1 MAVYTAIDDPE
12 AYFQAKLYSG
22 TGSQLAVTLDG
33 DTDMQPDFVWFKNRG
48 TTNSHGL
55 QDSVRGFDTTG
66 IQSTNG
72 TDADPAFDGST
83 LGYVSAVGSDG
94 FTVEAGNC
102 ANASSNNYVAW
113 CWKAGTAFSN
123 DASATSIGTID
134 SSGSASDTAGFSIVS
149 YTGNATN
156 GATVAHGLSSAPQMV
171 ITKNRADAGT
181 SWQVLTN
188 IYPSYSE
195 GDYIYLSST
204 QAKANSA
211 NVSFLPTS
219 TTWQMESGQAGNV
232 ASTQIAYCFAEKQG
246 FSKFGSYTSNFSSDG
261 VFVYLG
267 FRPAFVMVKSSSA
280 AGTNW
285 VIHDNKRH
293 SVTPASGGTN
303 FNVINR
309 QSMPNLNNADD
320 TNDGIDFLS
329 NGFKWRWTGGDVNS
343 TAGRTYIYMAFAE
356 APFVNSNGVP
366 CNAR

>member
-1 MAVYTAIDDPE
+1 MAYTTIDNPE
-12 AYFQAKLYSG
+12 LYFQAKLY
-22 TGSQLAVTLDG
+22 TGNGSNDHAQTFDG
-33 DTDMQPDFVWFKNRG
+33 DEDMQPDLNWIKERSSTSGHRIF
-48 TTNSHGL
+48 
-55 QDSVRGFDTTG
+55 DSVRGSTKYLESSDTSAEGTSAANSATFD
-66 IQSTNG
+66 
-72 TDADPAFDGST
+72 
-83 LGYVSAVGSDG
+83 SDG
-94 FTVEAGNC
+94 FTVDDGAAVNEDTVT
-102 ANASSNNYVAW
+102 YVAW

-171 ITKNRADAGT
+171 ITKNRADEGT

-219 TTWQMESGQAGNV
+219 TTWQMESGQAGNI

-246 FSKFGSYTSNFSSDG
+246 FSKFGSYEGNGNAASPFI
-261 VFVYLG
+261 FLG
-267 FRPAFVMVKSSSA
+267 FRPAFVLIRNVDSVE
-280 AGTNW
+280 GWT
-285 VIHDNKRH
+285 IFDNKRDGYNAENRRLYPH
-293 SVTPASGGTN
+293 SAEAEANASQT
-303 FNVINR
+303 
-309 QSMPNLNNADD
+309 
-320 TNDGIDFLS
+320 IDMLS
-329 NGFKWRWTGGDVNS
+329 NGFKVRSSTEGLNKSGD
-343 TAGRTYIYMAFAE
+343 TIIFAAFAE

>member
-12 AYFQAKLYSG
+12 AYFQVKTYTG

-134 SSGSASDTAGFSIVS
+134 SSGSASDTAGFSICS

-246 FSKFGSYTSNFSSDG
+246 YSKFGNYTGNGNADG
-261 VFVYLG
+261 TFIHTG
-267 FRPAFVMVKSSSA
+267 FRPAFIMIKKSSA
-280 AGTNW
+280 TDPW
-285 VIHDNKRH
+285 VIFDNKRAPYNYFDKLIYPD
-293 SVTPASGGTN
+293 SNEAESGAAERG
-303 FNVINR
+303 
-309 QSMPNLNNADD
+309 
-320 TNDGIDFLS
+320 DFVS
-329 NGFKWRWTGGDVNS
+329 NGFKWRGSHTYFNGSGI
-343 TAGRTYIYMAFAE
+343 TYIYMAFAE

>member
-12 AYFQAKLYSG
+12 AYFQAKLYTG

-134 SSGSASDTAGFSIVS
+134 SSGSASDTAGFSICS

-246 FSKFGSYTSNFSSDG
+246 FSKFGSYEGNGDADG
-261 VFVYLG
+261 AFVYTG
-267 FRPAFVMVKSSSA
+267 FRPALVITKSIDSTSDWHIFDNQREGYNVDNDPLLANSA
-280 AGTNW
+280 AVEATT
-285 VIHDNKRH
+285 D
-293 SVTPASGGTN
+293 
-303 FNVINR
+303 
-309 QSMPNLNNADD
+309 M
-320 TNDGIDFLS
+320 IDLLS
-329 NGFKWRWTGGDVNS
+329 NGFKFRIATDPNV
-343 TAGRTYIYMAFAE
+343 AETYIYMAFAE
-356 APFVNSNGVP
+356 APFVNSEGVP

>member
-1 MAVYTAIDDPE
+1 MAYTAIDDPE
-12 AYFQAKLYSG
+12 AYFQAKLYTG

-134 SSGSASDTAGFSIVS
+134 SSGSASDTAGFSICS

-246 FSKFGSYTSNFSSDG
+246 FSKFGSYTGNGNADG
-261 VFVYLG
+261 TFVYTG
-267 FRPAFVMVKSSSA
+267 FRPAYILFKKTSDISEWS
-280 AGTNW
+280 
-285 VIHDNKRH
+285 IFDNKRN
-293 SVTPASGGTN
+293 T
-303 FNVINR
+303 FNVVDNHLYAE
-309 QSMPNLNNADD
+309 SSNAEGADD
-320 TNDGIDFLS
+320 DLDFLS
-329 NGFKWRWTGGDVNS
+329 NGFKHRRA
-343 TAGRTYIYMAFAE
+343 AGNTNTSGATYIYMAFAE